1 MSETPGEKPQHQS
14 RMPRSKRWQDY
25 GKLTYGLIGL
35 VASLITIG
43 LLVWQ
48 LSPRPGPITFTSP
61 SPDQTTQVP
70 CNFTVTGKGSPPAG
84 QQLLLSVQEQEQ
96 GNSNI
101 SSTMHFVV
109 PTTGPDTWQM
119 DDVVVGSD
127 NTPTGTPFKLTIWR
141 ANADWINYLTQVTD
155 HQPAWWNAPGDP
167 PGAME
172 AQSVTVTREAGK
184 CSP

>member
-1 MSETPGEKPQHQS
+1 MSETPGETQHPSQTS
-14 RMPRSKRWQDY
+14 RSKRWQHY
-25 GKLTYGLIGL
+25 GKLTYGVIGL
-35 VASLITIG
+35 VASVITIG

-48 LSPRPGPITFTSP
+48 FWPRPGPITFTDP
-61 SPDQTTQVP
+61 SPDQLTQVP
-70 CNFTVTGKGSPPAG
+70 CNLTVKGIGSPPAG

-96 GNSNI
+96 GSSNI

-109 PTTGPDTWQM
+109 PATGPDTWQM

-127 NTPTGTPFKLTIWR
+127 STPTGTPFKLAIWH
-141 ANADWINYLTQVTD
+141 ANADWINYLTQVTAR
-155 HQPAWWNAPGDP
+155 QPAWWNTPGDP
-167 PGAME
+167 PGAVE